1 MRRFEFVPD
10 SYTGDVP
17 AIGCDGLVPG
27 AALDLT
33 HWRGNRTPP
42 AYKADTSTEIALNF
56 VASTDASDWSGAI
69 VVNNHFD
76 TDGVLAVWV
85 LLDPERTQ
93 AHRELL
99 VAAAEA
105 GDFDEWP
112 SQDRGLRLDTAI
124 RALAASAG
132 DDAEAY
138 AIVLPRLTELVRTLD
153 DRRDLWGREWDQL
166 QAGLRALDE
175 GRLRAERH
183 GAIGLVLHPPGQP
196 EVPGPLLAR
205 RFLPEARRY
214 LLGFDQGQGRLTYRY
229 ERPRYAWA
237 ETVRRPPCPAPDAQV
252 LAEALGPAWTAK
264 DLPGMTGIVQTTY
277 PITDPPATILGRLAP
292 LEPLI
297 SPETPSLIP

>member
-56 VASTDASDWSGAI
+56 VASTDSADWSGAI

-76 TDGVLAVWV
+76 TDGVLAAWV

-105 GDFDEWP
+105 GDFD
-112 SQDRGLRLDTAI
+112 
-124 RALAASAG
+124 
-132 DDAEAY
+132 
-138 AIVLPRLTELVRTLD
+138 
-153 DRRDLWGREWDQL
+153 
-166 QAGLRALDE
+166 
-175 GRLRAERH
+175 
-183 GAIGLVLHPPGQP
+183 
-196 EVPGPLLAR
+196 
-205 RFLPEARRY
+205 
-214 LLGFDQGQGRLTYRY
+214 
-229 ERPRYAWA
+229 
-237 ETVRRPPCPAPDAQV
+237 
-252 LAEALGPAWTAK
+252 
-264 DLPGMTGIVQTTY
+264 
-277 PITDPPATILGRLAP
+277 
-292 LEPLI
+292 
-297 SPETPSLIP
+297 